1 MLTHPASLLQLVT
14 VECRSNTCSPSWVY
28 FPMVAYREES
38 SSVWLFW
45 VKPVQERSQVLVPCF
60 KTDIYLNVRRMNHQI
75 KCFELWVTFNERS
88 RREALRISR
97 SNFLSVLFIG
107 EVGHQLIVFAP
118 YLSIQ
123 RLAHTHTL
131 KSLMLPR
138 CLPISQSRGCV
149 PRLLLPLTNRV
160 NPLQIW
166 CRCAL
171 QSPHWESLMLQT
183 NACWFMICVV
193 CVHVKIRHSECLLV
207 TYQ

>member
-1 MLTHPASLLQLVT
+1 MLTHPASFLQLVT

-45 VKPVQERSQVLVPCF
+45 VKPVRERSQVLVPCF

-123 RLAHTHTL
+123 RLAHTHTQVL
-131 KSLMLPR
+131 NVAALFADFPEQGMCAPAAPALDKQGKPSANL
-138 CLPISQSRGCV
+138 V
-149 PRLLLPLTNRV
+149 PLCTTVSTLRITD
-160 NPLQIW
+160 
-166 CRCAL
+166 A
-171 QSPHWESLMLQT
+171 
-183 NACWFMICVV
+183 AD
-193 CVHVKIRHSECLLV
+193 
-207 TYQ
+207 

>member
-45 VKPVQERSQVLVPCF
+45 VKPVRERSQVLVPCF

-123 RLAHTHTL
+123 RLPHTHTQVL
-131 KSLMLPR
+131 NVAALFADFPEQGMCAPAAPALDKQGKPSANL
-138 CLPISQSRGCV
+138 V
-149 PRLLLPLTNRV
+149 PLCTTVSTLRITD
-160 NPLQIW
+160 
-166 CRCAL
+166 A
-171 QSPHWESLMLQT
+171 
-183 NACWFMICVV
+183 AD
-193 CVHVKIRHSECLLV
+193 
-207 TYQ
+207 

>member
-28 FPMVAYREES
+28 FPMVAYREGS
-38 SSVWLFW
+38 SSLFWLFW
-45 VKPVQERSQVLVPCF
+45 LKPVRERSQVLVPCF

-75 KCFELWVTFNERS
+75 KSFELWVTFNER
-88 RREALRISR
+88 REALRIIC

-107 EVGHQLIVFAP
+107 EVGHQLFVFAP

-123 RLAHTHTL
+123 RLTHTL

-138 CLPISQSRGCV
+138 CLPISQSRACV

-171 QSPHWESLMLQT
+171 QSSHWGSLMLQT

-193 CVHVKIRHSECLLV
+193 CVHVKIRRS
-207 TYQ
+207 